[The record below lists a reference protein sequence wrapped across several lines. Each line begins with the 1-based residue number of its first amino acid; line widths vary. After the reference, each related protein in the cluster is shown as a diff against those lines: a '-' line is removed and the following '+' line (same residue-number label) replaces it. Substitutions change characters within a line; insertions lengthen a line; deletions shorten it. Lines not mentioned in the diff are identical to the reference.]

1 MTDLITTYSV
11 DANATL
17 DIGASAERI
26 DDVGNATAEVPRQ
39 DRSDERPA
47 RFSRRIA
54 IANQKGG
61 VGKTTTAV
69 NLSAALARQGHRT
82 LLIDVD
88 PQANASSG
96 VGLEKG
102 APGLSS
108 YDLLSGVDLEQVI
121 RSTSVPNLDLVA
133 SSPALSGAEV
143 ELVDAPNRES
153 ILREQL
159 EKVADRYEYIFI
171 DCPPSLGLLTLNALV
186 AADSV
191 LIPLQCEYY
200 ALEGLSHLLETLS
213 RVQQGLNPKL
223 EVEGVLLTMFDS
235 RLNLSTQVAEEARRH
250 FGPRVYETMIPRNVR
265 LGEAPSFGKPITEY
279 DPHCVGATSYIHLAK
294 EIVANVR

>member
-1 MTDLITTYSV
+1 MAYLATTYRI

-17 DIGASAERI
+17 DATVPDEHSI
-26 DDVGNATAEVPRQ
+26 DVGKATQ
-39 DRSDERPA
+39 DENGAVSIAPCRGKVA
-47 RFSRRIA
+47 RRIA
-54 IANQKGG
+54 VANQKGG

-69 NLSAALARQGHRT
+69 NLSAALARQGHRV

-96 VGLEKG
+96 LGQQKG
-102 APGLSS
+102 SPGPSS
-108 YDLLSGVDLEQVI
+108 YDLLSGSDLEQVVRHTEI
-121 RSTSVPNLDLVA
+121 PNLDLIA
-133 SSPALSGAEV
+133 SSPALAGAEI
-143 ELVDAPNRES
+143 ELVDAPGRES
-153 ILREQL
+153 ILRDQL
-159 EKVADRYEYIFI
+159 ARVADRYDYVFI

-213 RVQQGLNPKL
+213 RVQQGLNPQL

-250 FGPRVYETMIPRNVR
+250 FGTRVYETMIPRNVR
-265 LGEAPSFGKPITEY
+265 LGEAPSFGKPVTEY
-279 DPHCVGATSYIHLAK
+279 DPHCLGATSYIHLAK

>member
-1 MTDLITTYSV
+1 
-11 DANATL
+11 
-17 DIGASAERI
+17 
-26 DDVGNATAEVPRQ
+26 
-39 DRSDERPA
+39 
-47 RFSRRIA
+47 
-54 IANQKGG
+54 

-69 NLSAALARQGHRT
+69 NVSAALACQGHRT

-96 VGLEKG
+96 VGVQKG
-102 APGLSS
+102 SGGPSS
-108 YDLLSGVDLEQVI
+108 YELLSGADLVQVVRRTEI
-121 RSTSVPNLDLVA
+121 ANLDLVA
-133 SSPALSGAEV
+133 SSPALAGAEV
-143 ELVDAPNRES
+143 ELVDAPERES
-153 ILREQL
+153 ILRRKL
-159 EKVADRYEYIFI
+159 EAAVVQYEFVFI

-213 RVQQGLNPKL
+213 RIQQGLNPRL
-223 EVEGVLLTMFDS
+223 EIEGVLLTMFDS

-250 FGPRVYETMIPRNVR
+250 FGERVYETMIPRNVR

-279 DPHCVGATSYIHLAK
+279 DPHCVGASSYIHLAK

>member
-1 MTDLITTYSV
+1 MSDLSTTYRT

-17 DIGASAERI
+17 DEPGGQS
-26 DDVGNATAEVPRQ
+26 DVGNATLSG
-39 DRSDERPA
+39 SDTSEAPKSISRP
-47 RFSRRIA
+47 RRIA
-54 IANQKGG
+54 VANQKGG

-69 NLSAALARQGHRT
+69 NLSAALARQGRRT

-96 VGLEKG
+96 VGLPKG
-102 APGLSS
+102 SPGPSS
-108 YDLLSGVDLEQVI
+108 YDLFTGATLDEVI
-121 RSTSVPNLDLVA
+121 RPTEIPNLDLIA
-133 SSPALSGAEV
+133 SSPALAGAEV
-143 ELVDAPNRES
+143 ELVDAPGRES
-153 ILREQL
+153 ILRTQL
-159 EKVADRYEYIFI
+159 ELASQRYEYVFI

-200 ALEGLSHLLETLS
+200 ALEGLSHLLDTLT

-250 FGPRVYETMIPRNVR
+250 FGQRVYETMIPRNVR
-265 LGEAPSFGKPITEY
+265 LGEAPSFGQPITEY

-294 EIVANVR
+294 EIVSNVR

>member
-1 MTDLITTYSV
+1 
-11 DANATL
+11 
-17 DIGASAERI
+17 
-26 DDVGNATAEVPRQ
+26 
-39 DRSDERPA
+39 
-47 RFSRRIA
+47 
-54 IANQKGG
+54 

-69 NLSAALARQGHRT
+69 NLSAALARQGRRT

-96 VGLEKG
+96 VGFSKG
-102 APGLSS
+102 TPGPSS
-108 YDLLSGVDLEQVI
+108 YDLLTGADLDEVI
-121 RSTSVPNLDLVA
+121 RATEIPNLDLIA
-133 SSPALSGAEV
+133 SSPALAGAEV
-143 ELVDAPNRES
+143 ELVDAPGRES
-153 ILREQL
+153 ILRTQL
-159 EKVADRYEYIFI
+159 EKASQRYEYVFI

-200 ALEGLSHLLETLS
+200 ALEGLSHLLDTLA

-250 FGPRVYETMIPRNVR
+250 FGQRVYETMIPRNVR
-265 LGEAPSFGKPITEY
+265 LGEAPSFGQPITEY

-294 EIVANVR
+294 EIVSNVR